1 MHDLKHVLQVS
12 KSYFRRKAY
21 FSGLMSKSAM
31 INFLNMKI
39 LSAVIGICKKK
50 KRKKMLVRIQFPK
63 LIGYI
68 VTIGM
73 EICIIFRR
81 KFSCYTK
88 ILSFL
93 SRNFKYIRLKIQGQD
108 FLYENKI
115 YGYSLKSTVGICSAS
130 VFT

>member
-1 MHDLKHVLQVS
+1 MHDLKHVFQVS

-21 FSGLMSKSAM
+21 LSGLMSKSAM
-31 INFLNMKI
+31 IKFLNMKI

-50 KRKKMLVRIQFPK
+50 KMLIRIQFPK

-73 EICIIFRR
+73 EICIISRR

-93 SRNFKYIRLKIQGQD
+93 SRDFK
-108 FLYENKI
+108 
-115 YGYSLKSTVGICSAS
+115 
-130 VFT
+130 